1 MSLHSMIEEQDE
13 VIIEIEQ
20 KAEAVVTDMEAGH
33 KEIAQAVVSA
43 KKARKKR
50 KCCFIILL
58 VLLLVIAGV
67 VVYVV
72 LKVVIPRI
80 NENKAKQE
88 KRSLTWVSE

>member
-1 MSLHSMIEEQDE
+1 MAQTMMELQQLFNEMAIMVEEQDE

-50 KCCFIILL
+50 KCCFIVLV

-67 VVYVV
+67 VAYVSG
-72 LKVVIPRI
+72 LD
-80 NENKAKQE
+80 NAKIQA
-88 KRSLTWVSE
+88 